1 MFHDS
6 RVRTIEHS
14 VGGGA
19 GALLA
24 LYPNSLNFD
33 GVNFDK
39 IILGGFTIVGISL
52 ASSKA
57 GTIGVYEYVDGAT
70 GLPIKGGANSRFHEL
85 TLAALGTS
93 FAKRNL
99 RSECGSTGA
108 LPGAFVSGLVAGN
121 NRRWSNSFS
130 AGNNI
135 DFRQQ
140 ITCLHGGVV
149 HVATAASDLS
159 LAVHYIPGQSPG
171 YRLKQNLRTFSTA
184 QGEGYTVI
192 PVHV

>member
-6 RVRTIEHS
+6 RVRTIQHS
-14 VGGGA
+14 IGSAA

-24 LYPNSLNFD
+24 LYPNSLNLD

-39 IILGGFTIVGISL
+39 IILGGFTIVGITLS
-52 ASSKA
+52 SSKA
-57 GTIGVYEYVDGAT
+57 GTIEVYEYVDGAT
-70 GLPIKGGANSRFHEL
+70 GLPIKGGANTRFHEL

-99 RSECGSTGA
+99 RGDCGSTGA
-108 LPGAFVSGLVAGN
+108 LPGAFVSSNTAAN
-121 NRRWSNSFS
+121 NRRWSNTFA
-130 AGNNI
+130 AGVNI
-135 DFRQQ
+135 DFREQM
-140 ITCLHGGVV
+140 TCLHGGVV
-149 HVATAASDLS
+149 HVATSASDIS
-159 LAVHYIPGQSPG
+159 LTVHYIPLQSPG